1 MRTSPAILFL
11 LSALGPGLAA
21 PGCSPAESEPVIAQV
36 GDVTLTM
43 TQLHERVPEGTLQ
56 RATREEFTDYLHQW
70 VRQELLF
77 QAAEEM
83 GYGTD
88 ARVERRVREARR
100 SIMVDIF
107 LEDELD
113 LAPFLSDDEISA
125 YYQSNIESFVR
136 QEDEVNAAL
145 LWFGSRGDAARA
157 REALT
162 GGISLAE
169 VASDTTYR
177 AVAADLDLGFMTRRE
192 LGEELG
198 DIVFDQRTGTLSE
211 PVPIGDSFALIEVF
225 DRQAAGQTRTLEE
238 VRDEII
244 MRQTSNLWDMKL
256 DELLTRLLEQ
266 ADVSINAQAGYEA
279 LGRGRRR

>member
-1 MRTSPAILFL
+1 MKTSPLSLSL
-11 LSALGPGLAA
+11 LSVLGLALMA
-21 PGCSPAESEPVIAQV
+21 YGCSPAESEPVIAQV
-36 GDVTLTM
+36 GDATLT
-43 TQLHERVPEGTLQ
+43 LNGLYERVPEGTLQ

-88 ARVERRVREARR
+88 IRVENRVREARR
-100 SIMVDIF
+100 SIMVDTF

-113 LAPFLSDDEISA
+113 LAPFLSDEEITA

-136 QEDEVNAAL
+136 QEDEVNAAI
-145 LWFGSRGDAARA
+145 LWFGTRADAARA
-157 REALT
+157 RTALT
-162 GGISLAE
+162 GGSSLANV
-169 VASDTTYR
+169 VADTTYR
-177 AVAADLDLGFMTRRE
+177 AVAADLDLGFMTRQE

-198 DIVFDQRTGTLSE
+198 DIVFSQRTGTLSE
-211 PVPIGDSFALIEVF
+211 PVSIGDSFALIEIF

-279 LGRGRRR
+279 LGRGRR